1 MLKSIVTIIAAF
13 LLMQMAI
20 ASPAG
25 NGVPYLEIKQDTLP
39 PKSGDNEFTA
49 AFSWIPDDWWKEIY
63 VPSEEDDS
71 LRHEPI
77 GPTSRLPAG
86 RCGSYFEELIISQLT
101 WGPAVFDATY
111 DEKGELPIRNGVLYV
126 DESGY
131 TTVKVKMPAGVG
143 WEFQSNLGPVQ
154 QECFPYEPMPWE
166 EGYNWLEL
174 SPEQV
179 DTTGWQ
185 IGEAVYEERKDPR
198 TIEGYISVSAYNI
211 AEDLTYQFSDLSLG
225 IGSTKGPWTW
235 WIEAILGRFATRPEQ
250 FNRKEAGYYWGVRL
264 NTSFELTPNFLQKHS
279 VVSGSFI
286 ALSAADVFNRTANT
300 AMDLGPNQKPMG
312 RVVTGELGIFL
323 RWQRF
328 QFQYFVALWPQDQG
342 SYELNTR
349 GTFGED
355 APTGD
360 EKTGG
365 WGLGLRIGYHFW

>member
-1 MLKSIVTIIAAF
+1 MQRFIATTITAF

-20 ASPAG
+20 AGNTTG
-25 NGVPYLEIKQDTLP
+25 NGLPYLEIKKDTTRPRPDAEFIQAFPWGPDDRWEPIPAEKGDTL
-39 PKSGDNEFTA
+39 
-49 AFSWIPDDWWKEIY
+49 
-63 VPSEEDDS
+63 
-71 LRHEPI
+71 REPVI
-77 GPTSRLPAG
+77 GPISRVPNG
-86 RCGSYFEELIISQLT
+86 PCGSYFEELIIAQLSF
-101 WGPAVFDATY
+101 GPIVFENVQDNVMPTRTGTY
-111 DEKGELPIRNGVLYV
+111 VN
-126 DESGY
+126 ESGD
-131 TTVKVKMPAGVG
+131 TVIRIKMPAEFG
-143 WEFQSNLGPVQ
+143 WDNYAFLGPVQ

-365 WGLGLRIGYHFW
+365 WGLGLRFAYVF